1 MIVTYEDEAGSVF
14 TTEKE
19 LVLLVTPPMM
29 NDMPTVDI
37 DGVMTEEE
45 KAFPVIPVV
54 VLVLLAAG
62 IAAFII
68 IRKRKQKKSQMEE
81 EDLLEDELNRLT
93 EDE

>member
-1 MIVTYEDEAGSVF
+1 
-14 TTEKE
+14 
-19 LVLLVTPPMM
+19 
-29 NDMPTVDI
+29 
-37 DGVMTEEE
+37 MTEEE

-54 VLVLLAAG
+54 VLVFLAAG
-62 IAAFII
+62 IGAFII